1 MDYYF
6 SYGLTFLALIITLAA
21 QFYVNSS
28 YSKYKK
34 VKNSRGL
41 TGKDAARMML
51 DKNGLN
57 NVKIG
62 VVNGLLSDHYDPRT
76 KTVNLSNDIYY
87 GASVASV
94 SVACHE
100 CGHAIQDK
108 NNYVFMRIRASL
120 VPIVNLSSRLGYFA
134 ILFGLIFSLINLIW
148 LGIFA
153 EVAILAFQV
162 VTLPVEFDAS
172 GRALKEIE
180 NMGILAADEKSGS
193 KRMLR
198 SAALTYV
205 ASVAATSLEI
215 FRLLLIARSRN
226 RD

>member
-180 NMGILAADEKSGS
+180 NMGILEMADAQAE
-193 KRMLR
+193 
-198 SAALTYV
+198 ALIRGLIQDIIPTNY
-205 ASVAATSLEI
+205 EI
-215 FRLLLIARSRN
+215 KIKE
-226 RD
+226 